1 MIVENRQLVGTN
13 EPVKINAPQRVPV
26 EILNE
31 MKVSIQ
37 NPKSGR

>member
-1 MIVENRQLVGTN
+1 MIVENRHFGTN
-13 EPVKINAPQRVPV
+13 ELVKINVPQRVSI